1 MELNIL
7 DCSPKGLNGQNP
19 NGQLDPALRER
30 LLKESRTP
38 WRGLRRLLWIAL
50 FASGGL
56 GLFVMSFRVSA
67 GDSVV
72 LSDLAIQIGAVMT
85 FGGLLWFDRSKD
97 G

>member
-1 MELNIL
+1 M
-7 DCSPKGLNGQNP
+7 NGQNP
-19 NGQLDPALRER
+19 NGQLDPALKAR

-38 WRGLRRLLWIAL
+38 WRGLRRLLWVAL

-72 LSDLAIQIGAVMT
+72 LGDLAIQISAVVL
-85 FGGLLWFDRSKD
+85 FGGLLWFDRSRED
-97 G
+97 